1 MSPIRRFSSAV
12 NSNQATQQS
21 IYTPAYRRVRRRRVT
36 GWLLVVA
43 GGLMAVVHM
52 VTHLGRLQLVW
63 YQDAIMGYPMAAIVI
78 LGGFMLVGFATKV

>member
-1 MSPIRRFSSAV
+1 
-12 NSNQATQQS
+12 
-21 IYTPAYRRVRRRRVT
+21 
-36 GWLLVVA
+36 
-43 GGLMAVVHM
+43 MAVVHM